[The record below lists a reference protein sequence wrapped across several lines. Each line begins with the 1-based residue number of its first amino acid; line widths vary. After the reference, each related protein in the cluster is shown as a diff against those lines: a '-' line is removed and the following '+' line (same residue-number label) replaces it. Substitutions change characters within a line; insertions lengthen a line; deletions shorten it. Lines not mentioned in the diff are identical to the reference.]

1 MHFCSNS
8 EENNFNDIKK
18 KLTDFKDTLEI
29 LQRKDWKDSFFHFVA
44 MLFTMLKQNKKQKK
58 SNVQKWRQ
66 IEKRISRWF
75 FLQVICYQEV
85 FLRKLVFNL
94 KQLLFGVLKP
104 AKEVSL
110 LNLLLNADKKEV
122 TVT

>member
-29 LQRKDWKDSFFHFVA
+29 LQRKDWEDSFFHFVA

>member
-94 KQLLFGVLKP
+94 KQLLFEVLKP
-104 AKEVSL
+104 AKEVPL

>member
-58 SNVQKWRQ
+58 SNVQKWKQ

>member
-1 MHFCSNS
+1 
-8 EENNFNDIKK
+8 
-18 KLTDFKDTLEI
+18 
-29 LQRKDWKDSFFHFVA
+29 
-44 MLFTMLKQNKKQKK
+44 MLSTMLKQNKKQKK
-58 SNVQKWRQ
+58 SNEQKLRQ
-66 IEKRISRWF
+66 IEKSIFRWF

>member
-8 EENNFNDIKK
+8 EENNFNDVKK
-18 KLTDFKDTLEI
+18 KLTDFKDTLEL
-29 LQRKDWKDSFFHFVA
+29 LQRKDWKDSFFHFVSYA
-44 MLFTMLKQNKKQKK
+44 FHYAKAKQKTKK

-66 IEKRISRWF
+66 IEERISRWF